1 MCVCVGGC
9 VCVGVVVG
17 VRENVCTEWGKIRR
31 VRGRK
36 IKHRRKLEQ
45 SVKLGREYIEIF
57 CPILEI
63 FL

>member
-1 MCVCVGGC
+1 MG
-9 VCVGVVVG
+9 VGVVVG

>member
-1 MCVCVGGC
+1 MCVCVG
-9 VCVGVVVG
+9 VGVVVG
-17 VRENVCTEWGKIRR
+17 VRENVCMEWGKIRR

-36 IKHRRKLEQ
+36 IKHMRKLEQ
-45 SVKLGREYIEIF
+45 SVNLGREYIEIF